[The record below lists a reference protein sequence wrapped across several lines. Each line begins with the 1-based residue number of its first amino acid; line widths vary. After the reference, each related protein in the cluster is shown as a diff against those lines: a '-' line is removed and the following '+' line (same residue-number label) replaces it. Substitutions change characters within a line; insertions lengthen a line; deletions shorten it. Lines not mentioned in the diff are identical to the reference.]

1 MIWEKNDCVVW
12 RIDARELNKKLPE
25 KYKKALKNKKTFI
38 FSVSLLSEVVNS
50 VQDYDE
56 DMGDKS
62 LVIVE
67 PPSLDQRIVNQYS
80 FFTILPKGISNFDE
94 FLKNN
99 TENTVKYIISREL
112 QWDIRDIL
120 DQLNINDRIMYPGID
135 GIAKWI
141 ARHYFVKN
149 K

>member
-50 VQDYDE
+50 VQ
-56 DMGDKS
+56 
-62 LVIVE
+62 VIVE